1 MSIYEETLISVLEN
15 TRVNAPEHYS
25 TLWGERDAG
34 SKWNLE
40 LTRPMI
46 SEWDWRLVEQNGPIR
61 IYQAG
66 VSQLGFMFSINV
78 KSLGELTD
86 DERKLLLIRDGE
98 HGPELAVDASESHL
112 ATLETNRATLITG
125 PHEDIGDVVYT
136 IHPGNPMPP
145 HGCENVAELQ
155 EKYDSGMLSP
165 ETAVKWM

>member
-1 MSIYEETLISVLEN
+1 MSIYKETLISVLEN

-46 SEWDWRLVEQNGPIR
+46 SEWDWHIVHKEDPIR

-66 VSQLGFMFSINV
+66 LSQIGLVFSLNV
-78 KSLGELTD
+78 KALGELTE
-86 DERKLLLIRDGE
+86 DERKQIVIRNGS
-98 HGPELAVDASESHL
+98 HGPELAMENGDEVEDNP
-112 ATLETNRATLITG
+112 TNIATLITG
-125 PHEDIGDVVYT
+125 PHKDMGDIVYT
-136 IHPGNPMPP
+136 IHPGNPTPP